1 VFSIS
6 QPKDNGCEGQH
17 PKVVNGAFL
26 IPSGNAP
33 ELLQPIDQPLH
44 NVPLPIASLVKVPS
58 SPLPLL
64 ASDHRSDTSLAQVPP
79 NLPTAIPPIP
89 DYSFGSD
96 AWFPLPHPLD
106 RPRLH
111 QRLEDGLLMPLP
123 RRDQQGDRLPSTFCS
138 QVDFGTEASL
148 APS

>member
-1 VFSIS
+1 M
-6 QPKDNGCEGQH
+6 DGCDGQH

-26 IPSGNAP
+26 IPGGNAA
-33 ELLQPIDQPLH
+33 ELLQPIGQPLH
-44 NVPLPIASLVKVPS
+44 NVPLAIGSLVEAPS

-79 NLPTAIPPIP
+79 NLSAAIPPVP
-89 DYSFGSD
+89 DYSFRSD

-111 QRLEDGLLMPLP
+111 QRLEDGLLMPLSC
-123 RRDQQGDRLPSTFCS
+123 RDQQSDGLPSTFCS
-138 QVDFGTEASL
+138 QVEFGTEASP